1 MLPNYLQTW
10 GLSRAYAGRADAFWL
25 VESRS
30 NGKARWAL
38 DLASLKKAVGKKTRL
53 VIVTNPNN
61 PTGGV
66 LSEEEMDEIIR
77 AARRANAWILADEI
91 YRGAELSGK
100 ISPSFWGRY
109 DKLLITNGLSK
120 AFGLPGL
127 RIGWIIGP
135 PQMVAKLWSYRDY
148 TTIAPGMV
156 SDYLARIVM
165 DPLRREQVLERT
177 RSILRKQLPRL
188 EGWIHTHD
196 DIFSYIPPLAGAI
209 AYISYRLPIS
219 SAALMNKL
227 MKEKSVLLAPGDH
240 FGMGRYLRIGYGY
253 DIEHTLRALARV
265 DETLAE
271 LQQQKPGRSERA
283 QAIRSGAA

>member
-1 MLPNYLQTW
+1 M
-10 GLSRAYAGRADAFWL
+10 
-25 VESRS
+25 
-30 NGKARWAL
+30 
-38 DLASLKKAVGKKTRL
+38 
-53 VIVTNPNN
+53 TNPNN

-66 LSEEEMDEIIR
+66 LTEEEMDHIIR
-77 AARRANAWILADEI
+77 EARRANAWILADEI
-91 YRGAELSGK
+91 YRGAELNGP

-148 TTIAPGMV
+148 TTIAPGTV

-165 DPLRREQVLERT
+165 NPSRRQQVLERT
-177 RSILRKQLPRL
+177 RSILRRQLPSL
-188 EGWIHTHD
+188 EAWIHTHD
-196 DIFSYIPPLAGAI
+196 NIFSYIPPLAGAI
-209 AYISYRLPIS
+209 AYVRYKLPIS
-219 SAALMNKL
+219 SAALMNRL

-253 DIEHTLRALARV
+253 DIEHTLKALARV
-265 DETLAE
+265 DETLTE
-271 LQQQKPGRSERA
+271 LQNQRPRRTLRA